1 MHLSFKARRFLPT
14 VLSVALLLST
24 ASAGVGFAE
33 GATATGEEV
42 STIIAGDLTDEYKL
56 KITRG
61 SEEYT
66 IELYCMNNE
75 LHWPDADDAYKV
87 GYLNFSE
94 YPGLED
100 KLIKALYAGYP
111 YNGMKLYSDATTP
124 IDEETYNSFLTVPEA
139 FKKDDDLHK
148 ILGDETYAYD
158 DYKNN
163 SDHMERLNNL
173 ITEVFHLQYTGGT
186 TSSKLS
192 ASDITSTAF
201 YLAAFTMVYASYNGK
216 NPVDYW
222 NQDMLKGNGWKEA
235 AHSATQ
241 NAIWMILQ
249 EAKVENNK
257 KGVRYDK
264 LAQEIYD
271 AAQSNDIK
279 YLSQKPTEQN
289 ATVTPEMENAA
300 YNEELDKWI
309 AGPFRITENLT
320 MYGGYTVESD
330 KFTVIVKDASGN
342 WENEPSIPV
351 DQDFYLASEDEITS
365 TVTVKLKK
373 TVAWIEENG
382 LRQFTPEREANSVDQ
397 KAYQHMIGAI
407 IHNTTITKTL
417 KVKPAPDD
425 PSTPSNIPSTPS
437 NILSTPSDIPST
449 PSDIPSTPSDVPS
462 TPSDIPSTPS
472 DIPSTPSDIP
482 VTPETPNIPKETP
495 DNSGDSGNGSS
506 GSSSGGSGSGSGGG
520 SGSSG
525 STGIHSVFGDSRN
538 TTTESKAGSTT
549 ESAAGTPPDDSNPVE
564 TTDGSVQGMN
574 RNRFGKRDNA
584 NGETAGASRSVQT
597 GDHAHMI
604 LYLAVSLIALIGL
617 LGWKRR
623 AEKKG

>member
-1 MHLSFKARRFLPT
+1 MHLSFKAGRFLPA

-24 ASAGVGFAE
+24 ASAGVGYAE
-33 GATATGEEV
+33 GSTATGEEV
-42 STIIAGDLTDEYKL
+42 SRIIAGDLTDEYKL

-61 SEEYT
+61 SEDYT
-66 IELYCMNNE
+66 IELYCMNND
-75 LHWPDADDAYKV
+75 LHWPDVNDKYKV
-87 GYLNFSE
+87 GYLDFSK

-124 IDEETYNSFLTVPEA
+124 MDEETYNSFLAVPEA
-139 FKKDDDLHK
+139 FKNDTDLYN

-163 SDHMERLNNL
+163 SDHMERLNKLN
-173 ITEVFHLQYTGGT
+173 TEVFHLQFTGGT

-201 YLAAFTMVYASYNGK
+201 YLAAFTMVNANDNGMD
-216 NPVDYW
+216 PVDYW
-222 NQDMLKGNGWKEA
+222 NQVMLKGNDWKEV

-249 EAKVENNK
+249 NAHVENNK
-257 KGVRYDK
+257 KGIRYDK
-264 LAQEIYD
+264 LAQDIYD
-271 AAQSNDIK
+271 AANSDKLK
-279 YLSQKPTEQN
+279 YLTVKPTRDDVTVAPEAQN
-289 ATVTPEMENAA
+289 MT
-300 YNEELDKWI
+300 YDEELGKWI

-342 WENEPSIPV
+342 WENVPSIPV
-351 DQDFYLASEDEITS
+351 DQNFYLASEDEITS
-365 TVTVKLKK
+365 TVKVEFKK
-373 TVAWIEENG
+373 TVAWIEKNG
-382 LRQFTPEREANSVDQ
+382 LRQFTPERENSV
-397 KAYQHMIGAI
+397 AYQHMIGAI
-407 IHNTTITKTL
+407 IHNTTINKSI

-425 PSTPSNIPSTPS
+425 PSTPSDIPSTPS
-437 NILSTPSDIPST
+437 NIPSTPSVIPST
-449 PSDIPSTPSDVPS
+449 PSDLPSTPSDIPS

-495 DNSGDSGNGSS
+495 DNSGDSENGSS

-549 ESAAGTPPDDSNPVE
+549 ESAAGTPPDDSNPAE
-564 TTDGSVQGMN
+564 TIGGSVQGMN
-574 RNRFGKRDNA
+574 RNRPGQQGDVD
-584 NGETAGASRSVQT
+584 GETAGASRSVQT

-617 LGWKRR
+617 LGWKRK
-623 AEKKG
+623 ADKQG